1 MMYEQDIEQ
10 MEVFQGLNTN
20 QLNWIKPWMELCH
33 FPDETLIF
41 EQGQTANAL
50 YILLEG
56 EVFIE
61 YKPYDG
67 PLLTVARIL
76 PGGVFGW
83 SAALGRKQ
91 YTSAA
96 VAHANSSAY
105 CISRQNLHKICEQ
118 DPETGGILIDRLASV
133 IAERLRNTHSEILS
147 ILSEG
152 MDLNNSGKR
161 NAENE

>member
-1 MMYEQDIEQ
+1 
-10 MEVFQGLNTN
+10 MEVFQGLNTS
-20 QLNWIKPWMELCH
+20 QLSQIKPWMELCH
-33 FPDETLIF
+33 FPDGMIIF
-41 EQGQTANAL
+41 EQGQAANAL

-67 PLLTVARIL
+67 PLLTVSRIL

-83 SAALGRKQ
+83 SAALGRKY

-96 VAHANSSAY
+96 ISHASSSAF
-105 CISRQNLHKICEQ
+105 CITRQNLHTICDQ
-118 DPETGGILIDRLASV
+118 DPETGGILIDSLASV
-133 IAERLRNTHSEILS
+133 IAERLRNTHSEIIS

-152 MDLNNSGKR
+152 MDLNGNGKR
-161 NAENE
+161 NGEND